1 MLQFFGDTTSKVFAV
16 ESSTPLT
23 PKSIDKLYWLFGKA
37 PALEMESIEGKFV
50 GPRAT
55 MITPWSTNAVEI
67 TQNMGIE
74 GITRIE
80 EYFSASVVDLIDP
93 MLVVEFQRLDQT
105 LFHVDIL
112 PKK

>member
-16 ESSTPLT
+16 ESTTPLT
-23 PKSIDKLYWLFGKA
+23 PKSIDKLHWLFGEA
-37 PALEMESIEGKFV
+37 PALEVETIEGNFV

-67 TQNMGIE
+67 AQNMGIE

-80 EYFSASVVDLIDP
+80 EYFSASLVDLIDP

-105 LFHVDIL
+105 FSMWIFYQ
-112 PKK
+112 KK

>member
-37 PALEMESIEGKFV
+37 PVLEMESIEGKFV

-67 TQNMGIE
+67 TQNMELRELPVLKSI
-74 GITRIE
+74 
-80 EYFSASVVDLIDP
+80 
-93 MLVVEFQRLDQT
+93 FQHQWS
-105 LFHVDIL
+105 I
-112 PKK
+112 